1 MSSKFTKGRM
11 NAVISGTII
20 LNLTPK
26 SNEEV
31 MKMKKRTALL
41 RKGKK
46 KNLTDFSKRV
56 GNMRRP

>member
-46 KNLTDFSKRV
+46 KNLTDFSK
-56 GNMRRP
+56 